1 MTVRL
6 IAIVGPT
13 AVGKTRLGV
22 EVAHSLSSEILSAD
36 SRQVYRGLDL
46 GTGKDLDE
54 YAAVDPPV
62 PHHLIDVAD
71 PEEVYTLFRYQQDCY
86 RVLRELATRA
96 RYGTGAVPLV
106 MVGGSG
112 LYVEAVIRD
121 YRIADVPEN
130 AELRARLRR
139 HPGSELVARL
149 RREDPE
155 LARRTDL
162 ERRERV
168 IRALEIAAAAQNGP
182 ITRSEP
188 LGFDLES
195 RVYAIRIDRSELR
208 RRIRD
213 RLEARLA
220 EGLVDE
226 VRGLLAGGL
235 SPGRLDRLG
244 LEYREIGAYLAGRT
258 SYRDMVDRLAIAIGR
273 FAKRQETWFRG
284 MERRGTRVI
293 WIEPGDAGRILEDIA
308 SEPGL
313 ASRPGETYLHR

>member
-6 IAIVGPT
+6 MAIVGPT

-22 EVAHSLSSEILSAD
+22 EVAHALGSEILSAD

-54 YAAVDPPV
+54 YCAVDPPV
-62 PHHLIDVAD
+62 PHHLIDIAD
-71 PEEVYTLFRYQQDCY
+71 PNEVYTVFRYQQDCY
-86 RVLRELATRA
+86 RVLRRLATRP
-96 RYGTGAVPLV
+96 RYRTGTVPLV

-121 YRIADVPEN
+121 YRIADVPGSP
-130 AELRARLRR
+130 ALRGRLRR
-139 HPGSELVARL
+139 HPHSELVARL
-149 RREDPE
+149 RRAHPE
-155 LARRTDL
+155 LAGRTDM

-168 IRALEIAAAAQNGP
+168 IRALEIAAAARHGP
-182 ITRSEP
+182 VARSKP
-188 LGFDLES
+188 LGLDLSS
-195 RVYAIRIDRSELR
+195 RVYAIRIDRAELR

-220 EGLVDE
+220 GGLVDE

-235 SPGRLDRLG
+235 ADERLDRLG

-258 SYRDMVDRLAIAIGR
+258 SYRDMVDRLAVAIGR

-284 MERRGTRVI
+284 MERRGTPVT
-293 WIEPGDAGRILEDIA
+293 WISPGDTSRIVEDLA
-308 SEPGL
+308 RWPG
-313 ASRPGETYLHR
+313 STGPVERDRPS